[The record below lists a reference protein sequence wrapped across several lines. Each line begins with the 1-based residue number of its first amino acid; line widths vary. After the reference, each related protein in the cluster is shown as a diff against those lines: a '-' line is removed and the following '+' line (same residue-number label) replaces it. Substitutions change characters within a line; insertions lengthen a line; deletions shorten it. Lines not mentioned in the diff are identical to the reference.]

1 MTAQLNKNE
10 NLIWNTLSTR
20 RLRIKYEYPVSLV
33 FRTECGGDMWQSS
46 SSKISH
52 LEGVIK
58 YSFIHIWTQKAKK
71 FWAGDS
77 PGNFLSISKIKRKE
91 SITSAPIHNM
101 GYVIFSHILTWQSYI
116 KKSAPLKGRICQ
128 TGILIWNTSYFEVTE
143 LWDGG
148 ISTNKSP
155 LPGSCST
162 VSLISLWCPSSSDR
176 DALSSIQIPKATR
189 VSILWNFQGSTFI
202 WGEIFLLS

>member
-20 RLRIKYEYPVSLV
+20 RLWIKYEYPVSLV

-58 YSFIHIWTQKAKK
+58 YSFIHTWPQEAKK

-91 SITSAPIHNM
+91 AITSAPIHNM
-101 GYVIFSHILTWQSYI
+101 GYVIFSHILTWYLRGEFARQVYSSETLFI
-116 KKSAPLKGRICQ
+116 LKLQNCDMEASQLISHLARLLLHCVFDIPL
-128 TGILIWNTSYFEVTE
+128 
-143 LWDGG
+143 
-148 ISTNKSP
+148 
-155 LPGSCST
+155 
-162 VSLISLWCPSSSDR
+162 VSLLLRPWCPLLHTDTQGNQGFNSLELPRQHIHMRGD
-176 DALSSIQIPKATR
+176 IPA
-189 VSILWNFQGSTFI
+189 
-202 WGEIFLLS
+202 